1 MPGAPCAPA
10 ASRAKQKARKLVT
23 AGRRK
28 HPAFPA
34 RMVLTVSSALSLV
47 NRAFLPP
54 SPARCVSIVANL
66 TPASGRRDHTAS
78 PSASRSALV
87 RSAACV
93 HRILPAFV
101 TIAKRPL
108 VGRDGWRSIAAST
121 ERPSGKF
128 SIRWLDN
135 RCKSPGISS
144 PRCTPHGGL
153 SVGRRGGSWHWYRHH
168 GEIDRDAYLTST
180 MRIINHGAH
189 EKRSGIGRL
198 FFC

>member
-66 TPASGRRDHTAS
+66 DASVGASGPHGFA
-78 PSASRSALV
+78 V
-87 RSAACV
+87 RK
-93 HRILPAFV
+93 P
-101 TIAKRPL
+101 KRPRQKRRL
-108 VGRDGWRSIAAST
+108 
-121 ERPSGKF
+121 RPSHPARVRDDRETPLG
-128 SIRWLDN
+128 RAGWLEVY
-135 RCKSPGISS
+135 C
-144 PRCTPHGGL
+144 CF
-153 SVGRRGGSWHWYRHH
+153 YRAAKQKIFDSRA
-168 GEIDRDAYLTST
+168 GQPMQIARD
-180 MRIINHGAH
+180 
-189 EKRSGIGRL
+189 K
-198 FFC
+198 